1 MAILSPES
9 DYCDVVLEL
18 TDPGSRSARIR
29 LSGEFDISNCW
40 RIRDVFARAVD
51 LGYTALQVDMSE
63 VSFIGSASL
72 RELLLARR
80 LASDANIQA
89 TVISASPVASRVMT
103 LMGLDLFNG
112 GRPNLNHGPCNDPDQ
127 CERWRLSGP
136 VARPVRAGQLLRAV
150 DDGAGELGQFA
161 VARARGV
168 AK

>member
-1 MAILSPES
+1 VAILSPQS

-29 LSGEFDISNCW
+29 RSGEFDISNCW

-89 TVISASPVASRVMT
+89 TVISASPVAFRVMT
-103 LMGLDLFNG
+103 LMGVDLFNG
-112 GRPNLNHGPCNDPDQ
+112 GPTQPQPPSLQR
-127 CERWRLSGP
+127 S
-136 VARPVRAGQLLRAV
+136 
-150 DDGAGELGQFA
+150 
-161 VARARGV
+161 
-168 AK
+168 